1 MAKPRDEDWY
11 RTPLYYDI
19 VFAGDEPREAQF
31 LEALVERHALPSA
44 PRARRKL
51 RVLEPACGSGRLVA
65 ELARRGHAVS
75 GFDLSADMLA
85 FARERLAKA
94 GLKARLFEA
103 RMEEF
108 DAGGGFDL
116 AHCLVCTFKYLL
128 DERSARANLEHV
140 ARALRPGG
148 LYAIG
153 IHLTQY
159 EDRRRSR
166 ERWVARRG
174 GTAVTCNI
182 QGWPADPR
190 TRLEDVRS
198 RLRVVERGSVK
209 TSETCWKFRAYDH
222 AQFMRLVRSVPEL
235 ELAAA
240 YDFGYDVER
249 PRKLPDDQLDTVY
262 VLRRRTGPAR
272 PR

>member
-1 MAKPRDEDWY
+1 MARFSAEDWY

-19 VFAGDEPREAQF
+19 VFAGDEPREAAF

-65 ELARRGHAVS
+65 ELARRGHAVT
-75 GFDLSADMLA
+75 GFDLSPTMLE
-85 FARERLAKA
+85 FARKRLAKA
-94 GLKARLFEA
+94 KLKARLFEA
-103 RMEEF
+103 RMEDFETKQRH
-108 DAGGGFDL
+108 DL

-128 DERSARANLEHV
+128 DESSARAHLQRV
-140 ARALRPGG
+140 ARSLREGG

-166 ERWVARRG
+166 ERWVASRA
-174 GTAVTCNI
+174 GTQVTCNI

-198 RLRVVERGSVK
+198 RLRVVERGVVR
-209 TSETCWKFRAYDH
+209 TSETRWRFRAYDH
-222 AQFMRLVRSVPEL
+222 AQFQRLVRSVPEF

-240 YDFGYDVER
+240 YDFGYDIER
-249 PRKLPDDQLDTVY
+249 PRQLPDDQLDTVY
-262 VLRRRTGPAR
+262 VLRRRPGRDSRA
-272 PR
+272 

>member
-1 MAKPRDEDWY
+1 MARFSAEDWY

-31 LEALVERHALPSA
+31 LEALVERHALGGG
-44 PRARRKL
+44 RKARRKL

-65 ELARRGHAVS
+65 ELARRGHVVT

-85 FARERLAKA
+85 FARERLDKA
-94 GLKARLFEA
+94 GLKARLLEA

-108 DAGGGFDL
+108 DAGGRFDL

-128 DERSARANLEHV
+128 DERSARANLERV

-153 IHLTQY
+153 VHLTQY

-174 GTAVTCNI
+174 GIEVTCNI
-182 QGWPADPR
+182 QGWPADRR

-198 RLRVVERGSVK
+198 RLRVVERGAVK
-209 TSETCWKFRAYDH
+209 TSETRWKFRTYDH
-222 AQFMRLVRSVPEL
+222 AQFMRLVRSVPAL

-240 YDFGYDVER
+240 YDFGYDIER
-249 PRKLPDDQLDTVY
+249 PRTLPDDQLDTVY
-262 VLRRRTGPAR
+262 VLRRRVGAGR
-272 PR
+272 GA

>member
-1 MAKPRDEDWY
+1 MASFTAEDWY

-19 VFAGDEPREAQF
+19 VFAGDEAREAGF
-31 LEALVERHALPSA
+31 LEALVERHAQGAGTGL
-44 PRARRKL
+44 RRKL

-65 ELARRGHAVS
+65 ELARRGHSVT
-75 GFDLSADMLA
+75 GFDLSPQMLA
-85 FARERLAKA
+85 FARERLAEA
-94 GLKARLFEA
+94 HLKARLFQA
-103 RMEEF
+103 RMEDFE
-108 DAGGGFDL
+108 AGERYDL

-128 DERSARANLEHV
+128 DERSARANLKLV

-148 LYAIG
+148 LYVIG

-159 EDRRRSR
+159 EDRRRAR

-198 RLRVVERGSVK
+198 RLRVVERGVVK

-222 AQFMRLVRSVPEL
+222 RQFLRLVRSVPEL

-240 YDFGYDVER
+240 YDFGYDIER
-249 PRKLPDDQLDTVY
+249 PRTLPDDQLDTVY
-262 VLRRRTGPAR
+262 VLRRRLGPRAR
-272 PR
+272 A